1 LFVTLSH
8 EIVREYREYERTS
21 TTALNAFVGPRVQ
34 AYLGRLEAHLRDGA
48 FPGKL
53 NIMRSNGGV
62 MSVRL
67 AQEQPVSMME
77 SGPVAGIIGAGRLAA
92 LLGIERAIGF
102 DMGGTTAKA
111 SLITKGIPA
120 IEDGYTIG
128 GEASGQPMQLP
139 VVDIVEIGAGGGSI
153 AWCDATGGI
162 HVGPKSAGADPG
174 PAAYGKGSTDPVVT
188 DANLVLGRI
197 NAGRFLNGAMK
208 LDVAAAE
215 RAIELKLCG
224 PTRLGVKEAALG
236 IVQIADAAMSL
247 AVRAVS
253 VKKGVDPRETAMIA
267 FGGAGP
273 LHAVAIAREIF
284 IPKVIVPKVPG
295 TFSALGMLMASW
307 RQDFVR
313 TLYGLLGA
321 LDAKQVEAVFAEL
334 AESGKAQATR
344 DGIAPDTAAF
354 AYLADLRYVGQEH
367 TIAVPVQDPALLT
380 GDFGALRA
388 AFDAEHDQRYG
399 QAAPDERL
407 EIVNVRL
414 VVTAARSDTLAEH
427 WLSEKWTPEP
437 PVADQWRGVIFTDP
451 AKPLKTRIV
460 WRPSLPAGA
469 RVEGPAVIEEPNAT
483 TLVHPGDVA
492 TVSDAGHLII
502 DVALT

>member
-1 LFVTLSH
+1 
-8 EIVREYREYERTS
+8 
-21 TTALNAFVGPRVQ
+21 
-34 AYLGRLEAHLRDGA
+34 
-48 FPGKL
+48 
-53 NIMRSNGGV
+53 
-62 MSVRL
+62 
-67 AQEQPVSMME
+67 MME

-111 SLITKGIPA
+111 SLITIGIPA
-120 IEDGYTIG
+120 IEDGYVIG
-128 GEASGQPMQLP
+128 GEASGQPMQIP

-153 AWCDATGGI
+153 AWCDPTGGI

-197 NAGRFLNGAMK
+197 NAERFLNGAMK
-208 LDVAAAE
+208 LDVKAAE
-215 RAIELKLCG
+215 HAIELKLCG

-284 IPKVIVPKVPG
+284 IPKVIIPKVPG

-313 TLYGLLGA
+313 TLYGLLGS
-321 LDAKQVEAVFAEL
+321 LDGKQVEAVFAEL
-334 AESGKAQATR
+334 AEAGKAQVAR
-344 DGIAPDTAAF
+344 DGIAAGTADF
-354 AYLADLRYVGQEH
+354 SYLADLRYVGQEH
-367 TIAVPVQDPALLT
+367 TIAIPVRDPKLLS
-380 GDFGALRA
+380 GDFAPLRE

-414 VVTAARSDTLAEH
+414 VVTAARTDTLAER
-427 WLSEKWTPEP
+427 WLSEKWTPET
-437 PVADQWRGVIFTDP
+437 PVADQWRDVIIADP
-451 AKPLKTRIV
+451 AEPVRTRIV

-469 RVEGPAVIEEPNAT
+469 KIEGPAVIEEPNAT
-483 TLVHPGDVA
+483 TFIHPGDVA
-492 TVSDAGHLII
+492 TISDAGHLII
-502 DVALT
+502 DVKL